1 MTNYIRQNLQPGET
15 VDYVGHV
22 SWVFALRWAAVVFA
36 PLAILSFGVGA
47 KAFGTLLLLV
57 AIALAVRGW
66 ILVQTSEYAV
76 TDRRVIG
83 KYGWLGRQ
91 SVDVLLT
98 KVSGVVVA
106 NTVPGRVFGYGTV
119 VVDAAG
125 VSRGLVAVHNPQAFV
140 SAVYKRLDS
149 SPTAAYVQPAQ
160 RQPASPPNGHQTIPP
175 GWYPDQNDPTLLR
188 YFDGQKWTSRTAR
201 TGQ

>member
-1 MTNYIRQNLQPGET
+1 MCLGCSR
-15 VDYVGHV
+15 
-22 SWVFALRWAAVVFA
+22 RAAVALALSILWISAGANELAALGTLVLLIA
-36 PLAILSFGVGA
+36 IMLAIS
-47 KAFGTLLLLV
+47 
-57 AIALAVRGW
+57 GW
-66 ILVQTSEYAV
+66 MLVQTSEYAV

-98 KVSGVVVA
+98 KVTGVVVA
-106 NTVPGRVFGYGTV
+106 NTVLGRVFGYGTV

-125 VSRGLVAVHNPQAFV
+125 VSRRLVAIHNPQAFV
-140 SAVYKRLDS
+140 SAVYKCLDS

-160 RQPASPPNGHQTIPP
+160 RRPARPPNGHQTIPP
-175 GWYPDQNDPTLLR
+175 GWYPDQNDTALLR

-201 TGQ
+201 TDE

>member
-15 VDYVGHV
+15 VDYMGYV
-22 SWVFALRWAAVVFA
+22 SWVFALRRAAIVFA
-36 PLAILSFGVGA
+36 CSIPLLIAQA
-47 KAFGTLLLLV
+47 KPFAGGLLLLI
-57 AIALAVRGW
+57 AITLAISGW

-76 TDRRVIG
+76 TGRRVIG

-98 KVSGVVVA
+98 KVTGVVVA
-106 NTVPGRVFGYGTV
+106 NTVLGRVFGYGTV

-125 VSRGLVAVHNPQAFV
+125 VSRQLVAMHNPQAFV
-140 SAVYKRLDS
+140 SAVYKRLDG

-160 RQPASPPNGHQTIPP
+160 RQPASPPNGHLPP
-175 GWYPDQNDPTLLR
+175 GRYPDQNDPTLLR

>member
-15 VDYVGHV
+15 VDYMGHV
-22 SWVFALRWAAVVFA
+22 SWVFALRPA
-36 PLAILSFGVGA
+36 AILFACSIPLFLTEA
-47 KAFGTLLLLV
+47 KPFAGLLLLI
-57 AIALAVRGW
+57 AITLAIYGW

-83 KYGWLGRQ
+83 KYGWLGTQ

-98 KVSGVVVA
+98 KVTGVVVA
-106 NTVPGRVFGYGTV
+106 NTVLGRVFGYGTV

-125 VSRGLVAVHNPQAFV
+125 VSRQLVAMHNPQAFV

-160 RQPASPPNGHQTIPP
+160 RPPASPPNGHQTIPP